1 MVYKSVLDLIG
12 NTPLVEISKDIHNL
26 KNVNLYAKLEIYNP
40 FGSVKDRT
48 AYAMLKDH
56 IDEIKKNNMTV
67 IESSSGNTAKALK
80 LLCNINNID
89 FETVTNR
96 IKIPEVKDILKSFGT
111 NIKELPG
118 LSECPDPN
126 NPNDALKIITK
137 MMIANPG
144 KYFYPDQYTNPN
156 NPSFHY
162 HTTGK
167 EIWNDLGKVDYF
179 FGTLGT
185 AGSSGGIVKYIKEQ
199 NPYLKAY
206 GIVGEKGDFIPGI
219 RNMDEMFEVGNFDL
233 SLYDEIVNV
242 STSEALDS
250 MFTLVNK
257 CGILGGPTSGACLAG
272 AIKFLSKIDKD
283 LKEEINVVMV
293 ICDRVEHYMSYIKK
307 RRPELFYEEPKDNI
321 YTLTTEDNK
330 YLKQVK
336 VEELD
341 NFIKEEKPLI
351 IDLRGNLAYRNSHIK
366 GSMNILESIFLDV
379 VDNAIIFDKYTT
391 VLLICPTGKKSDKFA
406 MFLNKKGMN
415 VYSLEGGM
423 IELINNSYP
432 LERISNYE

>member
-12 NTPLVEISKDIHNL
+12 NTPLVEISKDIHKL

-111 NIKELPG
+111 KILELPG

-126 NPNDALKIITK
+126 DPNDALKIIAK
-137 MMIANPG
+137 MMVANPG

-162 HTTGK
+162 NTTGK
-167 EIWNDLGKVDYF
+167 EIWDDLKKVDYF

-185 AGSSGGIVKYIKEQ
+185 AGSSGGIVKYIKEK
-199 NPYLKAY
+199 NENLKAY

-233 SLYDEIVNV
+233 SIYDEIVHV
-242 STSEALDS
+242 STNEALDS
-250 MFTLVNK
+250 MFNLVNK

-272 AIKFLSKIDKD
+272 ALKFLSKIDNN
-283 LKEEINVVMV
+283 LKEEVNVVIV
-293 ICDRVEHYMSYIKK
+293 VCDRVEHYMSYIKK

-321 YTLTTEDNK
+321 YTLKEEDEK

-336 VEELD
+336 VEEID

-379 VDNAIIFDKYTT
+379 VDNAIIFDKDTT
-391 VLLICPTGKKSDKFA
+391 VLLICPTGQKSDKFS
-406 MFLNKKGMN
+406 MFLNKKEMN

-423 IELINNSYP
+423 MELINSSYP

>member
-1 MVYKSVLDLIG
+1 MVYKSVIDLIG
-12 NTPLVEISKDIHNL
+12 NTPLVEISKDIHKI

-48 AYAMLKDH
+48 AYAMLKDNLE
-56 IDEIKKNNMTV
+56 DIKNKNMTV
-67 IESSSGNTAKALK
+67 IESSSGNTAKALNV
-80 LLCNINNID
+80 LCNINGIN

-96 IKIPEVKDILKSFGT
+96 IKIPEVKEILKTFGA
-111 NIKELPG
+111 NILELPG
-118 LSECPDPN
+118 LSECPDPSD
-126 NPNDALKIITK
+126 PNDALKIISK
-137 MMIANPG
+137 MNIANPG

-156 NPSFHY
+156 NPSIHY

-167 EIWNDLGKVDYF
+167 EIWDDLGKVDYF

-185 AGSSGGIVKYIKEQ
+185 AGSSGGIVKYIKEK
-199 NPYLKAY
+199 NANLKAY

-233 SLYDEIVNV
+233 SLYDEIVHVTTN
-242 STSEALDS
+242 EALDS

-272 AIKFLSKIDKD
+272 TLKYLNKIKDSLT
-283 LKEEINVVMV
+283 EEINVVIV
-293 ICDRVEHYMSYIKK
+293 VCDRIEHYMSYIKK
-307 RRPELFYEEPKDNI
+307 RRPELFYEEKKDNI
-321 YTLTTEDNK
+321 YNLTEEDNK

-336 VEELD
+336 VEEID
-341 NFIKEEKPLI
+341 EFINKEKPLI
-351 IDLRGNLAYRNSHIK
+351 IDLRGNLAYRNSHVK

-379 VDNAIIFDKYTT
+379 IDNAIVFDKDKV
-391 VLLICPTGKKSDKFA
+391 VLLICPTGKKSDKLSIL
-406 MFLNKKGMN
+406 LNKKQMN

-423 IELINNSYP
+423 VEIVNNDYP
-432 LERISNYE
+432 LERNSNYE